1 MRYWFFVL
9 ILTISS
15 TQLFSQ
21 GKHIGDLYEFPD
33 GSKGIVCYVDPQ
45 DSRRGWAVALNDLSE
60 QYAIWTSAS
69 LPVGLNSVSIGP
81 LNWSWG
87 NDSWNDNGNKNT
99 KILADSKC
107 SPAADEVQYYNG
119 WYIPDAKQMKKI
131 FVYVPFIKSYFEK
144 NGGEALNITTRTYW
158 TSSSGSTTTAYSFS
172 KGSFTSSTPT
182 AKYYIRPVRD
192 FGDEA
197 VAYWVDP
204 YKADSTITGS
214 MKVSPKTTTTY
225 DAVVVYGKDTFRL
238 KGTATP
244 CHKYDKDT
252 LYELVCRADTLYNS
266 KKDSHFTGLDISVV
280 KNDYYTY
287 RDTLQTVKGCDS
299 VITLKLL
306 VVDDCENVYA
316 DSICPI
322 ETSYSI
328 LDTTFLPGTVSG
340 IYARPGKKF
349 VGSLWID
356 TVSYID
362 LTVFTPPTVSI
373 NDLVETCPLVGSQVL
388 GATITDGKTPYTY
401 TWSTVGTG
409 ITLSDASI
417 PAPTVTIPTTCG
429 VSYTIKLD
437 VIDGNGCKADQATK
451 IVTVKSTDV
460 PVINTT
466 FASADLGC
474 NPGTIIAPTFTVT
487 DDCEGTN
494 PLPNDSVTVTGPTN
508 SGCSY
513 TQSWTAHYTDACG
526 NKAKDSTIT
535 YTWTVDTEKPVI
547 ASTAVSGDLGCNPS
561 TITAPTFTVTDNCE
575 GSFTLTADSVTVTGP
590 TNTGCSYTQSWTAH
604 YTDACGNKAKDST
617 ITYTWTVDNEK
628 PVIASTAV
636 SGDLGCNPSTITA
649 PTFTVTDNC
658 EGSFTL
664 TADSVTVTGP
674 TNTGCSYTQSWTAH
688 YTDACGNKAKDSTI
702 TYTWTVDNEK
712 PVIASTAVSGDLGCN
727 PSTITAPTFTVT
739 DNCEGSFTLTADS
752 VTVTGPTNSGCS
764 YTQSWTAHY
773 TDACGNK
780 AKDSTITYTWTV
792 DNEKPVIASTAV
804 SGDLG
809 CNPSTITAPTFTV
822 TDNCE
827 GSFTLT
833 DDSVT
838 VTGPTNSGCNYTQS
852 WTAHY
857 TDACGNKAKD
867 STVTYTWTVDT
878 EKPVIASTAVSGD
891 LGCNPG
897 TITAPTFTVT
907 DNCEGSFTLNADSV
921 TVTGPTNSGCNYT
934 QSWTAHYT
942 DACGNKAKD
951 STITY
956 TWTVD
961 NEKPVIASTAV
972 SGDLG
977 CNPSTITAPTFT
989 VTDNCEGSFTLT
1001 ADSVTVTGPTNS
1013 GCSYTQSW
1021 TAHYTDAC
1029 GNKAKDSTITFTWT
1043 VDTDKPLIAST
1054 AVSGDLGCNPG
1065 TITAPTFT
1073 VTDNCE
1079 GSFTLIADSVTVT
1092 GPTNSGCSYTQSWT
1106 AHYTD
1111 ACGNKAKD
1119 STITYTWTVDNEKPV
1134 IASTAVSGDLGC
1146 NPGTITAPTFTVT
1159 DNCEGS
1165 FTLTDDSVT
1174 VTGPTNTGCSY
1185 TQSWTAHYTDA
1196 CGNKAKD
1203 STITYTWTES
1213 TTPTIIT
1220 SLTDKDFSCVALM
1233 VAPIVSDFTVNDACD
1248 PSATV
1253 TLTEGPE
1260 TVTGY
1265 VHSKTWTATYKNSCN
1280 IDATPVSITYKWK
1293 DATTV
1298 TITCPPNVYDTLDF
1312 GECEMKVAI
1321 TKLGYPTTSIT
1332 PPGTP
1337 FGVTNDFPADSVFS
1351 EGDNL
1356 VSWVIIDS
1364 VCGYTDTCFQHIL
1377 ITFPKCPDAVD
1388 CEGYIY
1394 HGVRIG
1400 CDCWT
1405 QRNLESTKYSDCTDI
1420 PCVYEYVS
1428 ETHPNV
1434 TENVALYGRLYCYE
1448 AAIRDSADNGHGH
1461 IQGICPAGWYLPTP
1475 EKYEELS
1482 NYGTRALKYPSY
1494 WISADG
1500 INTTGFS
1507 ALPAGYFSG
1516 STGRFEGLLGET
1528 YFWSTS
1534 GTGASTKITI
1544 CALFLGCNDI
1554 IFVPVYTGMGYS
1566 VRCIKE
1572 KEK

>member
-1 MRYWFFVL
+1 MTYKIFFMNNKLIRIFLFL
-9 ILTISS
+9 ILIMPFISS
-15 TQLFSQ
+15 AQTW
-21 GKHIGDLYEFPD
+21 HVGDLYTFSD
-33 GSKGIVCYVDPQ
+33 GSQGIVCYVNPTNAQ
-45 DSRRGWAVALNDLSE
+45 RGWVVALNDIGEAYALWSSGNHPSE
-60 QYAIWTSAS
+60 ITNTVPGGFNKAS
-69 LPVGLNSVSIGP
+69 WVNEGK
-81 LNWSWG
+81 
-87 NDSWNDNGNKNT
+87 KNT
-99 KILADSKC
+99 KILLESNQ
-107 SPAADEVQYYNG
+107 SPAAEAVNFYNG
-119 WYIPDAKQMKKI
+119 WYIPDAIQMRKIYANIPIIKKRI
-131 FVYVPFIKSYFEK
+131 EHA
-144 NGGEALNITTRTYW
+144 GGEILSLTNRWHW
-158 TSSSGSTTTAYSFS
+158 TSSTKSNTNAYILTDGGGYTDSVGT
-172 KGSFTSSTPT
+172 K
-182 AKYYIRPVRD
+182 KYYIRPVRD
-192 FGDEA
+192 FGDDA

-214 MKVSPKTTTTY
+214 MKVSPSTTTTY

-238 KGTATP
+238 KGTAIP

-349 VGSLWID
+349 AGSLWID

-437 VIDGNGCKADQATK
+437 VTDGNGCKADQATK

-474 NPGTIIAPTFTVT
+474 NPGTITAPTFTVT
-487 DDCEGTN
+487 DNCEGTN

-508 SGCSY
+508 TGCSY

-590 TNTGCSYTQSWTAH
+590 TN
-604 YTDACGNKAKDST
+604 
-617 ITYTWTVDNEK
+617 
-628 PVIASTAV
+628 
-636 SGDLGCNPSTITA
+636 
-649 PTFTVTDNC
+649 
-658 EGSFTL
+658 
-664 TADSVTVTGP
+664 
-674 TNTGCSYTQSWTAH
+674 
-688 YTDACGNKAKDSTI
+688 
-702 TYTWTVDNEK
+702 
-712 PVIASTAVSGDLGCN
+712 
-727 PSTITAPTFTVT
+727 
-739 DNCEGSFTLTADS
+739 
-752 VTVTGPTNSGCS
+752 SGCS

-780 AKDSTITYTWTV
+780 AKDSTVTFTWTV
-792 DNEKPVIASTAV
+792 DTEKPVISSSAASA
-804 SGDLG
+804 DLG
-809 CNPSTITAPTFTV
+809 CNPGTITAPTFTV
-822 TDNCE
+822 TDACE
-827 GSFTLT
+827 GSFILT
-833 DDSVT
+833 ADSVT
-838 VTGPTNSGCNYTQS
+838 VTGPDHTGCDYTQS

-867 STVTYTWTVDT
+867 STVTYTWTET
-878 EKPVIASTAVSGD
+878 
-891 LGCNPG
+891 
-897 TITAPTFTVT
+897 
-907 DNCEGSFTLNADSV
+907 
-921 TVTGPTNSGCNYT
+921 
-934 QSWTAHYT
+934 
-942 DACGNKAKD
+942 
-951 STITY
+951 
-956 TWTVD
+956 
-961 NEKPVIASTAV
+961 
-972 SGDLG
+972 
-977 CNPSTITAPTFT
+977 
-989 VTDNCEGSFTLT
+989 
-1001 ADSVTVTGPTNS
+1001 
-1013 GCSYTQSW
+1013 
-1021 TAHYTDAC
+1021 
-1029 GNKAKDSTITFTWT
+1029 
-1043 VDTDKPLIAST
+1043 
-1054 AVSGDLGCNPG
+1054 
-1065 TITAPTFT
+1065 
-1073 VTDNCE
+1073 
-1079 GSFTLIADSVTVT
+1079 
-1092 GPTNSGCSYTQSWT
+1092 
-1106 AHYTD
+1106 
-1111 ACGNKAKD
+1111 
-1119 STITYTWTVDNEKPV
+1119 
-1134 IASTAVSGDLGC
+1134 
-1146 NPGTITAPTFTVT
+1146 
-1159 DNCEGS
+1159 
-1165 FTLTDDSVT
+1165 
-1174 VTGPTNTGCSY
+1174 
-1185 TQSWTAHYTDA
+1185 
-1196 CGNKAKD
+1196 
-1203 STITYTWTES
+1203 
-1213 TTPTIIT
+1213 TTPTITT
-1220 SLTDKDFSCVALM
+1220 SLTDKDFSCIALVVPPTVA
-1233 VAPIVSDFTVNDACD
+1233 DFSVNDACD

-1265 VHSKTWTATYKNSCN
+1265 VHSKTWTATYKNAC
-1280 IDATPVSITYKWK
+1280 DQHAVPVPITYKWK

-1298 TITCPPNVYDTLDF
+1298 SITCPADVYDTLDF
-1312 GECEMKVAI
+1312 GDCEMKVNI
-1321 TKLGYPTTSIT
+1321 TTLGTPTTSIT

-1337 FGVTNDFPADSVFS
+1337 FGVTNDFPTDSVFS
-1351 EGDNL
+1351 EGENF
-1356 VSWVIIDS
+1356 VRWVIIDS
-1364 VCGYTDTCFQHIL
+1364 VCGYTDTCTQRVM

-1388 CEGYIY
+1388 CEGYVY

-1400 CDCWT
+1400 CDCRT
-1405 QRNLESTKYSDCTDI
+1405 QRNLESKKYSDCTDI

-1434 TENVALYGRLYCYE
+1434 TENVARYGRLYCFE

-1475 EKYEELS
+1475 EKYEELG
-1482 NYGTRALKYPSY
+1482 NYGVSALKYPSY

-1500 INTTGFS
+1500 TNTTGFS
-1507 ALPAGYFSG
+1507 ALPAGYFNG
-1516 STGRFEGLLGET
+1516 TAGRFEGLLGET

>member
-575 GSFTLTADSVTVTGP
+575 GSFTLT
-590 TNTGCSYTQSWTAH
+590 
-604 YTDACGNKAKDST
+604 
-617 ITYTWTVDNEK
+617 
-628 PVIASTAV
+628 
-636 SGDLGCNPSTITA
+636 
-649 PTFTVTDNC
+649 
-658 EGSFTL
+658 
-664 TADSVTVTGP
+664 
-674 TNTGCSYTQSWTAH
+674 
-688 YTDACGNKAKDSTI
+688 
-702 TYTWTVDNEK
+702 
-712 PVIASTAVSGDLGCN
+712 
-727 PSTITAPTFTVT
+727 
-739 DNCEGSFTLTADS
+739 
-752 VTVTGPTNSGCS
+752 
-764 YTQSWTAHY
+764 
-773 TDACGNK
+773 
-780 AKDSTITYTWTV
+780 
-792 DNEKPVIASTAV
+792 
-804 SGDLG
+804 
-809 CNPSTITAPTFTV
+809 
-822 TDNCE
+822 
-827 GSFTLT
+827 
-833 DDSVT
+833 
-838 VTGPTNSGCNYTQS
+838 
-852 WTAHY
+852 
-857 TDACGNKAKD
+857 
-867 STVTYTWTVDT
+867 
-878 EKPVIASTAVSGD
+878 
-891 LGCNPG
+891 
-897 TITAPTFTVT
+897 
-907 DNCEGSFTLNADSV
+907 
-921 TVTGPTNSGCNYT
+921 
-934 QSWTAHYT
+934 
-942 DACGNKAKD
+942 
-951 STITY
+951 
-956 TWTVD
+956 
-961 NEKPVIASTAV
+961 
-972 SGDLG
+972 
-977 CNPSTITAPTFT
+977 
-989 VTDNCEGSFTLT
+989 
-1001 ADSVTVTGPTNS
+1001 
-1013 GCSYTQSW
+1013 
-1021 TAHYTDAC
+1021 
-1029 GNKAKDSTITFTWT
+1029 
-1043 VDTDKPLIAST
+1043 
-1054 AVSGDLGCNPG
+1054 
-1065 TITAPTFT
+1065 
-1073 VTDNCE
+1073 
-1079 GSFTLIADSVTVT
+1079 
-1092 GPTNSGCSYTQSWT
+1092 
-1106 AHYTD
+1106 
-1111 ACGNKAKD
+1111 
-1119 STITYTWTVDNEKPV
+1119 
-1134 IASTAVSGDLGC
+1134 
-1146 NPGTITAPTFTVT
+1146 
-1159 DNCEGS
+1159 
-1165 FTLTDDSVT
+1165 DDSVT

>member
-1 MRYWFFVL
+1 MTYKIFFMNNKLIRIFLFL
-9 ILTISS
+9 ILIMPFISS
-15 TQLFSQ
+15 AQTW
-21 GKHIGDLYEFPD
+21 HVGDLYTFSD
-33 GSKGIVCYVDPQ
+33 GSQGIVCYVNPTNAQ
-45 DSRRGWAVALNDLSE
+45 RGWVVALNDIGEAYALWSSGNHPSE
-60 QYAIWTSAS
+60 ITNTVPGGFNKAS
-69 LPVGLNSVSIGP
+69 WVNEGK
-81 LNWSWG
+81 
-87 NDSWNDNGNKNT
+87 KNT
-99 KILADSKC
+99 KILLESNQ
-107 SPAADEVQYYNG
+107 SPAAEAVNFYNG
-119 WYIPDAKQMKKI
+119 WYIPDAIQMRKIYANIPIIKKRI
-131 FVYVPFIKSYFEK
+131 EHA
-144 NGGEALNITTRTYW
+144 GGEILSLTNRWHW
-158 TSSSGSTTTAYSFS
+158 TSSTKSNTNAYILTDGGGYTDSVGT
-172 KGSFTSSTPT
+172 K
-182 AKYYIRPVRD
+182 KYYIRPVRD
-192 FGDEA
+192 FGDDA

-214 MKVSPKTTTTY
+214 MKVSPSTTTTY

-238 KGTATP
+238 KGTAIP

-299 VITLKLL
+299 IITLKLL
-306 VVDDCENVYA
+306 VVDNCENVYA
-316 DSICPI
+316 DTICPI

-340 IYARPGKKF
+340 IYARPGVKD
-349 VGSLWID
+349 VGGGLTID

-362 LTVFTPPTVSI
+362 LTILTPPTVSI
-373 NDLVETCPLVGSQVL
+373 NNLVETCPLVGSQVL
-388 GATITDGKTPYTY
+388 GTTITDGKAPYTY

-437 VIDGNGCKADQATK
+437 VTDGNGCKADQATK

-474 NPGTIIAPTFTVT
+474 NPSTITAPTFTVT

-508 SGCSY
+508 TGCSY

-547 ASTAVSGDLGCNPS
+547 ASTAVSGDLGCNP
-561 TITAPTFTVTDNCE
+561 
-575 GSFTLTADSVTVTGP
+575 G
-590 TNTGCSYTQSWTAH
+590 
-604 YTDACGNKAKDST
+604 
-617 ITYTWTVDNEK
+617 
-628 PVIASTAV
+628 
-636 SGDLGCNPSTITA
+636 
-649 PTFTVTDNC
+649 
-658 EGSFTL
+658 
-664 TADSVTVTGP
+664 
-674 TNTGCSYTQSWTAH
+674 
-688 YTDACGNKAKDSTI
+688 
-702 TYTWTVDNEK
+702 
-712 PVIASTAVSGDLGCN
+712 
-727 PSTITAPTFTVT
+727 TITAPTFTVT

-792 DNEKPVIASTAV
+792 DTEKPVISSSVASA
-804 SGDLG
+804 DLG
-809 CNPSTITAPTFTV
+809 CNPGTITAPTFTV
-822 TDNCE
+822 TDACE

-833 DDSVT
+833 ADSVT
-838 VTGPTNSGCNYTQS
+838 VTGPNHTGCDYTQS

-867 STVTYTWTVDT
+867 STVTYTWTET
-878 EKPVIASTAVSGD
+878 
-891 LGCNPG
+891 
-897 TITAPTFTVT
+897 
-907 DNCEGSFTLNADSV
+907 
-921 TVTGPTNSGCNYT
+921 
-934 QSWTAHYT
+934 
-942 DACGNKAKD
+942 
-951 STITY
+951 
-956 TWTVD
+956 
-961 NEKPVIASTAV
+961 
-972 SGDLG
+972 
-977 CNPSTITAPTFT
+977 
-989 VTDNCEGSFTLT
+989 
-1001 ADSVTVTGPTNS
+1001 
-1013 GCSYTQSW
+1013 
-1021 TAHYTDAC
+1021 
-1029 GNKAKDSTITFTWT
+1029 
-1043 VDTDKPLIAST
+1043 
-1054 AVSGDLGCNPG
+1054 
-1065 TITAPTFT
+1065 
-1073 VTDNCE
+1073 
-1079 GSFTLIADSVTVT
+1079 
-1092 GPTNSGCSYTQSWT
+1092 
-1106 AHYTD
+1106 
-1111 ACGNKAKD
+1111 
-1119 STITYTWTVDNEKPV
+1119 
-1134 IASTAVSGDLGC
+1134 
-1146 NPGTITAPTFTVT
+1146 
-1159 DNCEGS
+1159 
-1165 FTLTDDSVT
+1165 
-1174 VTGPTNTGCSY
+1174 
-1185 TQSWTAHYTDA
+1185 
-1196 CGNKAKD
+1196 
-1203 STITYTWTES
+1203 
-1213 TTPTIIT
+1213 TTPTITT
-1220 SLTDKDFSCVALM
+1220 SLTDKDFSCIALVVPPTVA
-1233 VAPIVSDFTVNDACD
+1233 DFSVNDACD

-1280 IDATPVSITYKWK
+1280 IDAAPVSITYKWK

-1312 GECEMKVAI
+1312 GECEMKVSI

-1388 CEGYIY
+1388 CEGYVY

-1405 QRNLESTKYSDCTDI
+1405 QRNLESKKYSDCTDI

-1434 TENVALYGRLYCYE
+1434 TENVARYGRLYCFE

-1475 EKYEELS
+1475 EKYEELG
-1482 NYGTRALKYPSY
+1482 NYGVSALKYPSY

-1500 INTTGFS
+1500 TNTTGFS
-1507 ALPAGYFSG
+1507 ALPAGYFNG
-1516 STGRFEGLLGET
+1516 TAGRFEGLLGET

-1554 IFVPVYTGMGYS
+1554 ILVPVYTGMGYS